1 MRVARR
7 SLFILFGLLLLA
19 AGRLFADVDLS
30 ALLAASR
37 STLEWEPALGLGV
50 ISNGQNLIVFKPGM
64 DWVLLNYREK
74 IPTGEI
80 RRGANGAILFAD
92 PAAKGIE
99 EALARQP
106 DRSPSLSDSGQAI
119 AVGRSAPSSRKPSTG
134 KHLLSRIGAVVID
147 PGHGGIDPG
156 TNHWETIG
164 GKRVD
169 VVEKNITL
177 KVGLELYKDLT
188 KGLPDVRIVLTRTND
203 TYVSLEQRTEIAN
216 RVPLAP
222 DEAMIF
228 VSIHA
233 NASFDPKA
241 NGYEVWYLPPTYQR
255 SVLDPNT
262 LPERAKDLYPIL
274 NSMREEEYT
283 IESVLLGKKILA
295 GIHGEV
301 GQAMIDRGLKEQSW
315 FVVRNA
321 KMPAVLIELGFVT
334 NPQEA
339 RLLLRDEH
347 LKKMAAGIY
356 NGVRDFISFF
366 DSTGGFTE

>member
-1 MRVARR
+1 MGGRSVTAARR
-7 SLFILFGLLLLA
+7 QLFVAFAAGLALFVS
-19 AGRLFADVDLS
+19 GRLFADVNLDS
-30 ALLAASR
+30 LLAASR

-64 DWVLLNYREK
+64 DWVLLNYHEK

-80 RRGANGAILFAD
+80 RRGSDGAILFSD
-92 PAAKGIE
+92 LAAKGIE
-99 EALARQP
+99 AALGRQP
-106 DRSPSLSDSGQAI
+106 DRSPSLS
-119 AVGRSAPSSRKPSTG
+119 SAAPTAEKG
-134 KHLLSRIGAVVID
+134 VLSRIGAVVID

-156 TNHWETIG
+156 TNHWEVID

-177 KVGLELYKDLT
+177 KVGLDLYKDLT
-188 KGLPDVRIVLTRTND
+188 ERLPRIRVILTRKND
-203 TYVSLEQRTEIAN
+203 TYVSLEQRTQIAN
-216 RVPLAP
+216 KVPLAP
-222 DEAMIF
+222 NEAMIF

-241 NGYEVWYLPPTYQR
+241 SGYEAWYLPPTYQR
-255 SVLDPNT
+255 NVLDPNT
-262 LPERAKDLYPIL
+262 LPERAKELYPIL

-295 GIHGEV
+295 GIHAQV
-301 GQAMIDRGLKEQSW
+301 GSTMVDRGLKEQSW

-334 NPQEA
+334 NRDEA
-339 RLLLRDEH
+339 RLLLRDQH
-347 LKKMAAGIY
+347 LKKMAEGIY
-356 NGVRDFISFF
+356 NGIRDFITFF
-366 DSTGGFTE
+366 DSTSGFTE